1 MKLVE
6 ILEPGRVIHRLQAT
20 TRDDVVREL
29 VHRGFVQRENNT
41 ELGIADEDRVVR
53 VLLERERM
61 QSTGIKDGLAIP
73 HGKIER
79 LDGVLACLGISEGGV
94 DFGAPDDKKS
104 QIFIALLAPENGAG
118 LHLKALARTSRIFS
132 DATVAPRLM
141 AAKSADEL
149 FSILAAEDARYG

>member
-1 MKLVE
+1 MKLVD
-6 ILEPGRVIHRLQAT
+6 ILEPGRVIHRLEGK

-53 VLLERERM
+53 VLLERERV

-79 LDGVLACLGISEGGV
+79 LDTVLACLAVAEGGV
-94 DFGAPDDKKS
+94 DFGAPDGKKS
-104 QIFIALLAPENGAG
+104 QIFVALLAPESAAG

-132 DATVAPRLM
+132 DATVIPRLL
-141 AAKSADEL
+141 SAPSAPEL
-149 FSILAAEDARYG
+149 FDVIAAEDARYG